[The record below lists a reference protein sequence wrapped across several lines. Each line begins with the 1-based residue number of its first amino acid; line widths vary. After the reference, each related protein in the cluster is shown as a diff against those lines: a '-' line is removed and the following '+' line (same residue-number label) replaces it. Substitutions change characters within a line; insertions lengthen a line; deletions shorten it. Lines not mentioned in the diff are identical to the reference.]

1 MEEKTI
7 GAMDMPYPVDICH
20 ETILANHKPLLAFRE
35 DRDYAAWREEVRKKL
50 AEILGDMPES
60 RCDLDICLEWEQEHE
75 SFHEYRYS
83 FASEENIRIPCHLCI
98 PKGTKSPCPV
108 VICLQGH
115 TTGMHISL
123 GRPVYDGDEEMVSG
137 GDRDFGLEVLKEG
150 YAALVLEQRAFGELK
165 SEAMMNFAPGAG
177 TTCHHVAMTALLL
190 GRTLIGERVWDV
202 SRAVDFL
209 ETLPQIDSKRIALMG
224 NSGGGTATYYAA
236 CMDERISIAMPSCS
250 VCSFGASIVWKRH
263 CACNYLPGIAKY
275 FDMGDIACLI
285 APRPLVMVSGK
296 LDHGFHIDGAM
307 KEFETIQKIYKAAGA
322 EDQCHLVVGE
332 EGHRFYADL
341 SWPVFAK
348 ASGWKGAAE

>member
-1 MEEKTI
+1 
-7 GAMDMPYPVDICH
+7 MPYPVDICH
-20 ETILANHKPLLAFRE
+20 ETILRTRKKTLAYDE
-35 DRDYAAWREEVRKKL
+35 TRDYATWRAQVKEKL
-50 AEILGDMPES
+50 RELLGDMPQK
-60 RCDLDICLEWEQEHE
+60 CDLDIRLEWQQEHDGFTE
-75 SFHEYRYS
+75 LRYS
-83 FASEENIRIPCHLCI
+83 FASEKNIRIPCHLCI
-98 PKGTKSPCPV
+98 PKNAKQPCPV

-123 GRPVYDGDEEMVSG
+123 GRPVYPGDDEMVSG
-137 GDRDFGLEVLKEG
+137 GDRDFALEILREG

-165 SEAMMNFAPGAG
+165 SEAMLKFTPDAG
-177 TTCHHVAMTALLL
+177 TTCHHVAMTAMLI

-236 CMDERISIAMPSCS
+236 CMEERISIAMPSCS
-250 VCSFGASIVWKRH
+250 VCSFKDSIVWKRH
-263 CACNYLPGIAKY
+263 CACNYIPNIAKH

-285 APRPLVMVSGK
+285 APRPLIVVAGET
-296 LDHGFHIDGAM
+296 DHGFHINGSLEA
-307 KEFETIQKIYKAAGA
+307 FETIKQIYKAAGA
-322 EDQCHLVVGE
+322 EDQCHLVVGP

-348 ASGWKGAAE
+348 ASGWKQE